1 MGKALSCGIRRGAT
15 RIRGSTRRIAC
26 GHSGVRQHVRRW
38 QPVLKGTLTFLP
50 IPFMHVRLL
59 VEQMTAVGFEPT
71 QLALVELESTPLD
84 HSGKLSL
91 PQRAVAHIPW
101 RHDCSCCVVALWP
114 RTPFLSQSENCSPHH
129 PHHAHRNQTHN
140 HSTQVCQ
147 LRYAGWRT
155 RVHDTGSGTRVGYH
169 GACCA
174 NVNSAIVLWPVSK
187 IKENKTSASC
197 VTVAHAL
204 VHWRVDTREHIR

>member
-101 RHDCSCCVVALWP
+101 RHDCSGCVVALWP
-114 RTPFLSQSENCSPHH
+114 RTPFLRQADNCSPHH
-129 PHHAHRNQTHN
+129 PPPRTQKPKHTTIAHRCA
-140 HSTQVCQ
+140 S
-147 LRYAGWRT
+147 
-155 RVHDTGSGTRVGYH
+155 SGTQAGVH
-169 GACCA
+169 VCTTQAVA
-174 NVNSAIVLWPVSK
+174 PEW
-187 IKENKTSASC
+187 
-197 VTVAHAL
+197 VTMGPAA
-204 VHWRVDTREHIR
+204 RM